1 MESKSKLVADK
12 TSSDMISLMLKQIGA
27 RLLRSDPAYISIF
40 EFELD
45 EDTKLRYMLNIHRDG
60 YIYVHRVTPYPMVL
74 GKFYGETDVVD
85 FIRRDYKKMLN
96 AHNTYK
102 FGRFLE
108 LADDLQSFN
117 RQIEQ
122 LFMNRKIPVAAF
134 DEFSKEME
142 KMRETLEKIVR
153 ESPVLFED
161 EELVDFGGEK

>member
-122 LFMNRKIPVAAF
+122 LFMNRKIPAAAF

-142 KMRETLEKIVR
+142 KMHETLEKIVR

>member
-122 LFMNRKIPVAAF
+122 LFMNRKIPAAAF

>member
-122 LFMNRKIPVAAF
+122 LFMNRKIPAAAF
-134 DEFSKEME
+134 DEFSREME
-142 KMRETLEKIVR
+142 KMHETLEKIVR

>member
-12 TSSDMISLMLKQIGA
+12 TSNDMISLMLKQIGA

-122 LFMNRKIPVAAF
+122 LFMNRKIPAAAF
-134 DEFSKEME
+134 DEFSREME
-142 KMRETLEKIVR
+142 KMHETLEKIVR